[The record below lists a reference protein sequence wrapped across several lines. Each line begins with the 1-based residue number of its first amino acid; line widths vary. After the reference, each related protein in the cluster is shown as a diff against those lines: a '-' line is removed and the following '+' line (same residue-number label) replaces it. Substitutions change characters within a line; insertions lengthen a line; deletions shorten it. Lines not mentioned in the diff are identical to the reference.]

1 MNQSSVRVCDVQVR
15 ELTDKIHNM
24 TGEEDPIM
32 AAVSAKVEEWKVG
45 INQLPEVNMQ
55 PLLCPDEL
63 TKHTFFCA
71 KSPPGNLQNFI
82 GPCFVVPCYLKAFF
96 FNWGQN
102 QQKWSVFLTS
112 YTRERK
118 SQLKHCF

>member
-1 MNQSSVRVCDVQVR
+1 MNQSSVRVFDVQVR

-45 INQLPEVNMQ
+45 INQLPELNIQ

-63 TKHTFFCA
+63 TKTH
-71 KSPPGNLQNFI
+71 
-82 GPCFVVPCYLKAFF
+82 
-96 FNWGQN
+96 
-102 QQKWSVFLTS
+102 VFLCRITCRHLG
-112 YTRERK
+112 TR
-118 SQLKHCF
+118 HH